1 MSYST
6 NSRPPQ
12 PVPGLKLTVQFI
24 ISERDG
30 QPHITIRPVFDYRRL
45 ISPVGNRFFMP
56 WEERLQ
62 STITFPPEREE
73 LRRYIRDQMLWCD
86 PTGVVQATDDQ
97 ITLKGIPEVLL
108 QWRIRAQHAESG
120 NGPRSWCQRPVLSRI
135 AEQFIGL
142 FRVVE
147 VTEIDWVDVTM
158 SRDGWGGVFKELAK
172 GRRGLGVGETRLRA
186 LPRGGWD
193 VERKRL
199 MFWSPS
205 M

>member
-12 PVPGLKLTVQFI
+12 PVPGLKPTVQFI

-45 ISPVGNRFFMP
+45 ISP
-56 WEERLQ
+56 
-62 STITFPPEREE
+62 REE
-73 LRRYIRDQMLWCD
+73 LRRYIRDQMLWYD